1 MADIEGESESHP
13 IFQPSCSVCLRQIA
27 VTNAGLVRQ
36 HGPVTSWCPGSR
48 RPPAFLSSTGSQQH
62 PQQQLLEAPRQEE
75 LASPP
80 SEPSLPPRVS
90 GKIIK
95 NDHTSW
101 VRLLR
106 FSERCLRHPGRG
118 GCRRSLATAVNR
130 KLRDEADPPPSLRP
144 SAMRNLP
151 RTNDSATILAARV
164 SAKLEEGDFRGAVRL
179 ASSDDTLVPINEATF
194 EALKAKHPPSHP
206 QTALPPVND
215 NLQISIVTVEE
226 IIQAIH
232 SFPKSSAGGPDG
244 LRPQHLK
251 DMMSVDISC
260 LDLLPN
266 LTSFVQ
272 LVLEGRT
279 PQSIQPFFF
288 GANLTAIQKKGGG
301 IRPIAVGCTL
311 RRLSAKV
318 AGGRVLKEMGNL
330 LAPQQLGFGVRGGG
344 EAAVHA
350 VRLFLHD
357 LDPSKSVLKLDF
369 KNAFN
374 SIYRDKMLEA
384 VIQHVPQIYP
394 FVHSAYSSVSSLFW
408 WDKTIQ
414 SAEGVQQGDLLGP
427 LLFCLSI
434 HHIVSHLESELSL
447 FYLDDGTLGGET
459 DKLLRDLEMVERE
472 GVKIRLQLNS
482 QKSEIICANPESAN
496 FFQSSL
502 PGALVVN
509 TAKATLLGS
518 PIGDV
523 YSISES
529 LTAKV
534 EMLQRMGERLQCL
547 SSHDA
552 ILLKHSFALPKL
564 LYSLRTAPC
573 FLSPVQKDY
582 DDVLRSTLS
591 AITNIHFGVDD
602 PSWTQAT
609 LPVKM
614 GGLGIRSAVQLA
626 PSAFLASAAA
636 TSDLVHL
643 IVPPY
648 LQSLSIPN
656 VDEAKDLW
664 SLGHGQSPPEV
675 TSQHQQR
682 AWDIPKMSALA
693 ESLLENAPDPRAR
706 ARLLASATKESGAWL
721 NALPISSLGLRMD
734 NDTIRVA
741 AGLRL
746 GAPLCMPH
754 SCHHCGEEV
763 DCLAMHGLSYRW
775 SEGRHHRHAAVND
788 IIHRTLAAAKV
799 PSRLEPSGLYR
810 TDGKHPDGITVVPWK
825 SGKLLVWDA
834 TCPDTF
840 APSYSSIATREA
852 AAVEP
857 WPKRERQSS
866 MSASVA
872 LTHLPQWLLRLQES
886 LGLGL
891 QPS

>member
-1 MADIEGESESHP
+1 
-13 IFQPSCSVCLRQIA
+13 
-27 VTNAGLVRQ
+27 
-36 HGPVTSWCPGSR
+36 
-48 RPPAFLSSTGSQQH
+48 
-62 PQQQLLEAPRQEE
+62 
-75 LASPP
+75 
-80 SEPSLPPRVS
+80 
-90 GKIIK
+90 
-95 NDHTSW
+95 
-101 VRLLR
+101 
-106 FSERCLRHPGRG
+106 
-118 GCRRSLATAVNR
+118 
-130 KLRDEADPPPSLRP
+130 
-144 SAMRNLP
+144 MRNLP
-151 RTNDSATILAARV
+151 RTDDSATILAARV

-179 ASSDDTLVPINEATF
+179 ASSDDTLAPINEATF

-206 QTALPPVND
+206 QTALLPVDD

-226 IIQAIH
+226 IIQANH

-266 LTSFVQ
+266 LASFVQ
-272 LVLEGRT
+272 LVLEGKT

-318 AGGRVLKEMGNL
+318 AGGRVVKEMGNL

-369 KNAFN
+369 MNAFN
-374 SIYRDKMLEA
+374 SIRRDKMLEA

-408 WDKTIQ
+408 WNKTIQ
-414 SAEGVQQGDLLGP
+414 SAEGVQQGDPLGP

-472 GVKIRLQLNS
+472 GVKIGLQLNP

-496 FFQSSL
+496 FFQSSF

-534 EMLQRMGERLQCL
+534 EMLQRRGQRLQCL

-552 ILLKHSFALPKL
+552 ILLLKHSFALPKL

-573 FLSPVQKDY
+573 FLSPVLKDY

-721 NALPISSLGLRMD
+721 NVLPISSLGLRMD

-763 DCLAMHGLSYRW
+763 DCLAMHGLSCRW

-810 TDGKHPDGITVVPWK
+810 TDGKRPDGITVVPWK

-852 AAVEP
+852 AAVAAMAE
-857 WPKRERQSS
+857 ERKAVKYVSLSS
-866 MSASVA
+866 TYTFTPVAIETSGVFGPRTATFLKDLGHRLAQVTGDKKSTTYLLQRLSVAVQRGNVASV
-872 LTHLPQWLLRLQES
+872 
-886 LGLGL
+886 LGTIGH
-891 QPS
+891 PT